1 MTKIKPSEFA
11 KIVKRDVV
19 RYRSA
24 AVAALYDEAVKIINK
39 SIPITPYD
47 KGHLRGSAFVSRPKE
62 QGNQVEVE
70 LGYGGFASKYALAV
84 HEMGATKKG
93 KGRQRNAKGQFSSGG
108 EGINW
113 SEPGTGNKYL
123 EKPFDAA
130 SKGQAKRLQANAMKR
145 FLSRFTAIITQANTE
160 PK

>member
-1 MTKIKPSEFA
+1 MKKIKPSEFA
-11 KIVKRDVV
+11 KTVKRDVV

-47 KGHLRGSAFVSRPKE
+47 KGHLRGSAFVSMPKE
-62 QGNQVEVE
+62 HGNQVEVE
-70 LGYGGFASKYALAV
+70 LGYGGFAAKYALAV
-84 HEMGATKKG
+84 HEMGTGG
-93 KGRQRNAKGQFSSGG
+93 KD
-108 EGINW
+108 INW

-145 FLSRFTAIITQANTE
+145 FLSRFTAIITQAATE